1 MNGASVGANEVSAT
15 LWRERELLE
24 LLLFKLE
31 EEQLLLTTGK
41 TRWLQHATREVEQV
55 LERLRGLGLTR
66 TVEVSDL
73 AQEWGAGEDPTLR
86 DLISNAPAG
95 PWGEI
100 FANHLAAMSELT
112 SQIGQL
118 RDVNEQFLR
127 SALRSTQE
135 TLAGV
140 GGDSG
145 TYGLTGHTLDAGT
158 ARLIDEKF

>member
-1 MNGASVGANEVSAT
+1 VRLTARLRVPTVCRDTPDRRTEPAMGANEVCAT

-73 AQEWGAGEDPTLR
+73 GEEWGAGPDASLR
-86 DLISNAPAG
+86 ELVAHAPVTG

-100 FANHLAAMSELT
+100 FANHLTAM
-112 SQIGQL
+112 
-118 RDVNEQFLR
+118 
-127 SALRSTQE
+127 
-135 TLAGV
+135 
-140 GGDSG
+140 
-145 TYGLTGHTLDAGT
+145 
-158 ARLIDEKF
+158 